1 MDNKFW
7 SITNY
12 TISYNGIR
20 GVFGDV
26 IKNCLT
32 PVEDVFLIITLNA
45 GIKVD
50 NRLPSRK
57 NLGCV
62 NAAVLLPRER
72 TK

>member
-1 MDNKFW
+1 MVNKFW
-7 SITNY
+7 SITKH

-32 PVEDVFLIITLNA
+32 LVEDIFLSITLND

-50 NRLPSRK
+50 NLLPSRK